1 MMHPELEQDL
11 VDAQDLFV
19 WETPAYERYE
29 RGSRWYA
36 IMALVAIM
44 LVVYAVWTSNFLF
57 AFLILLGAIL
67 LVLAGNEHPPAVLV
81 QVGENGVVWD
91 GDLLPFDDIQHFAI
105 VYQPPIKVLYVQPKS
120 NVRPRMRIGLGDQDP
135 VELRNHL
142 KQYVFEDLDVQDEY
156 PSDVFARLLR
166 L

>member
-1 MMHPELEQDL
+1 MNPELEQEL

-29 RGSRWYA
+29 RGPRWYA
-36 IMALVAIM
+36 IMALVAIA
-44 LVVYAVWTSNFLF
+44 LVAYAVWTSNFLF

-91 GDLLPFDDIQHFAI
+91 GDLLPFDDIQQFSI
-105 VYQPPIKVLYVQPKS
+105 VYQPPVKVLYVQPKS
-120 NVRPRMRIGLGDQDP
+120 AVRPRLRIDLGDQDP
-135 VELRNHL
+135 VELRDHL
-142 KQYVFEDLDVQDEY
+142 KQYVLEDLDVQEEY
-156 PSDVFARLLR
+156 PSDIFARLLR